1 MYNERLKMAIM
12 QLSISIMSYA
22 GCKFFIPWLANLPL
36 FCCVFFAGK
45 VVREFLRV
53 VIYDDYNLFCEDNSF
68 DSSEDFSLVIPN
80 KRGEGFTHVDIDI
93 SNLSENT
100 KDEVFKIKDKLRE
113 LYDTAKSSRKAFRTF
128 MTYDVYLQSLADDVK
143 KAIDECQG
151 SESEKILVSR
161 IPIVI
166 KNIDIMQQAIND
178 DIKHDNLRIM
188 LIILCLALCALFTF
202 FFPWLRNKRWMRT
215 FSYAQNVARN
225 SSVKDSITLHWLKL
239 IINIEKNINYYFLRK

>member
-12 QLSISIMSYA
+12 QFSISIMSYA
-22 GCKFFIPWLANLPL
+22 GCKFFIPWLWTIGNGEYSNPMSETWLSMANSLANLPL

-68 DSSEDFSLVIPN
+68 DSSADFSLVIPN
-80 KRGEGFTHVDIDI
+80 KRGEGFKHVDIDI

-100 KDEVFKIKDKLRE
+100 KSEVFKIKDKLRA
-113 LYDTAKSSRKAFRTF
+113 LYNTAKSSKKAFRTF

-143 KAIDECQG
+143 KAIDECHG
-151 SESEKILVSR
+151 SEAEKILVSR

-178 DIKHDNLRIM
+178 DIKYEKDVKKYEDELYAKEYSPFSTTEQM
-188 LIILCLALCALFTF
+188 
-202 FFPWLRNKRWMRT
+202 NKLM
-215 FSYAQNVARN
+215 
-225 SSVKDSITLHWLKL
+225 
-239 IINIEKNINYYFLRK
+239 

>member
-1 MYNERLKMAIM
+1 M
-12 QLSISIMSYA
+12 
-22 GCKFFIPWLANLPL
+22 
-36 FCCVFFAGK
+36 FFAGK

-68 DSSEDFSLVIPN
+68 DSSADFSLVIPN
-80 KRGEGFTHVDIDI
+80 KRGEGFKHVDIDI

-100 KDEVFKIKDKLRE
+100 KSEVFKIKDKLRA
-113 LYDTAKSSRKAFRTF
+113 LYNTAKSSKKAFRTF

-151 SESEKILVSR
+151 SEAEKILVSR

-178 DIKHDNLRIM
+178 DIKYEKDVKKYEDELYAKEYSPFSTTEQM
-188 LIILCLALCALFTF
+188 
-202 FFPWLRNKRWMRT
+202 NKLM
-215 FSYAQNVARN
+215 
-225 SSVKDSITLHWLKL
+225 
-239 IINIEKNINYYFLRK
+239 